1 MNHVIKISLFGG
13 MSVEVDNRILLRGA
27 GKLHKHWKLLAL
39 LVVYKNTMLS
49 PVRLM
54 DIMYNEDEEI
64 TNPQS
69 ALKNTV
75 YNLRKELGDQ
85 SFVLFEEG
93 SYKWNSQNELILD
106 IEVFEKLFDSLK
118 KNDIDKK
125 LEIYESIIDLYKGDF
140 LPQLYDEEWVIQR
153 STYYKKKYI
162 DAVIEYLEILYAHEQ
177 YNDILTVSNLVS
189 FIEPYNEDFYL
200 YMFKALYDL
209 NMNSVIVNTYFR
221 VSRIFQDELGVD
233 LCSEIKEIYSK
244 ASKKVNKI
252 EQDILIIKE
261 DLREA
266 TKDQTP
272 IRGPYFCSYEAFKQM
287 YQMVA
292 RAADREKRSIVLLLI
307 TITDHKGNIPEN
319 PILQNAMLELR
330 DVLKKSLRKGD
341 TFGQYSK
348 AQYILMLATES
359 IEKSK
364 IVVDRIERNYAF
376 YIKQNKLHIISKLSL
391 QDPIT

>member
-1 MNHVIKISLFGG
+1 MNHIIKINLFGG
-13 MSVEVDNRILLRGA
+13 MSVEVDNVILQRGA

-39 LVVYKNTMLS
+39 LAVYKNTTLS
-49 PVRLM
+49 LSRLM
-54 DIMYNEDEEI
+54 DIMYNEDEDI
-64 TNPQS
+64 SNPQS

-75 YNLRKELGDQ
+75 YNLRKELGEQ
-85 SFVLFEEG
+85 SFILFEEG
-93 SYKWNSQNELILD
+93 SYKWNNQNELILD
-106 IEVFEKLFDSLK
+106 IEVFEKLLDGLKDSDM
-118 KNDIDKK
+118 NKK
-125 LEIYESIIDLYKGDF
+125 LDIYASIIELYKGDF
-140 LPQLYDEEWVIQR
+140 LPQIYDEEWVVQR

-162 DAVIEYLEILYAHEQ
+162 DAVIEYLEILYTNER
-177 YNDILTVSNLVS
+177 YNEILAVANFVS

-221 VSRIFQDELGVD
+221 VSRIFLDELGVE
-233 LCSEIKEIYSK
+233 LCSEIKEIYLK

-272 IRGPYFCSYEAFKQM
+272 IRGAYFCSYEVFKQM

-292 RAADREKRSIVLLLI
+292 RAADRQKRSIVLLLI
-307 TITDHKGNIPEN
+307 TITDYKGNIPEN
-319 PILQNAMLELR
+319 PILQNAMVELR

-341 TFGQYSK
+341 TFAQYSK

-364 IVVDRIERNYAF
+364 IVVERIEKNYEF
-376 YIKQNKLHIISKLSL
+376 YIKQNKLRLISKLSL